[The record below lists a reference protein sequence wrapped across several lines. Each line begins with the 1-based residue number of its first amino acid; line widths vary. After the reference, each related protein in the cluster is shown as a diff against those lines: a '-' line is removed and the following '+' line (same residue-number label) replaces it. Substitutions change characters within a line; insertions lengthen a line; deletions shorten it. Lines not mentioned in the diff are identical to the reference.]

1 MKIDKYINTD
11 MENYLQNSIHLFEGL
26 WEFIWLSDLV
36 EGIIE
41 TEKYQ
46 MFSMHKAR
54 HRMLF
59 SFNTRQVI

>member
-1 MKIDKYINTD
+1 
-11 MENYLQNSIHLFEGL
+11 MENYLQNPIHLFEDL

-46 MFSMHKAR
+46 MLHA
-54 HRMLF
+54 
-59 SFNTRQVI
+59 